1 MEILN
6 LRLDFARDG
15 ILSISTGRTKMLDE
29 PPPPTLDIERT
40 TNIVAA
46 YVRRNQIGTDQLPVL
61 ISKIHQ
67 ALVGLGK
74 PATEANQE
82 RTPAVP
88 IRRSVHRDY
97 VVCLEC
103 GWRGQMLRRH
113 LATGHGLSV
122 DQYRARWKLPR
133 DHSLTAP
140 GYSERRSGM
149 AKQVGLGRGRRAS
162 RQEPEP
168 AASEGPAARRPG
180 SRRRGRPR
188 STPTAT

>member
-1 MEILN
+1 MRGKIFCRSRQEN
-6 LRLDFARDG
+6 KNAR
-15 ILSISTGRTKMLDE
+15 RTAVS
-29 PPPPTLDIERT
+29 TLDIELT
-40 TNIVAA
+40 GNIVAA
-46 YVRRNQIGTDQLPVL
+46 YVRRNQIGAGQLPVL
-61 ISKIHQ
+61 ISDIDQ

-82 RTPAVP
+82 RTLAMP
-88 IRRSVHRDY
+88 IRRSIHRDC

-113 LATGHGLSV
+113 LVTGHGFSV
-122 DQYRARWKLPR
+122 DQYRTRWKLPR

-140 GYSERRSGM
+140 SYSERRSRFS
-149 AKQVGLGRGRRAS
+149 KQFGLGRGRRAS
-162 RQEPEP
+162 REEPEP
-168 AASEGPAARRPG
+168 AASEGLAARQPR

>member
-1 MEILN
+1 MP
-6 LRLDFARDG
+6 
-15 ILSISTGRTKMLDE
+15 DE
-29 PPPPTLDIERT
+29 PPSPTLDIERT

-46 YVRRNQIGTDQLPVL
+46 YVRRTQIGADQLPVL
-61 ISKIHQ
+61 ISNIHQ
-67 ALVGLGK
+67 VLVGLGK
-74 PATEANQE
+74 PATEADQE

-103 GWRGQMLRRH
+103 GWRGRLLRRH

-149 AKQVGLGRGRRAS
+149 AKQFGLGRGRRAS
-162 RQEPEP
+162 AKNRNPQHRKAQRRDNRDLDAE
-168 AASEGPAARRPG
+168 EGRD
-180 SRRRGRPR
+180 RRRQRPSQTR
-188 STPTAT
+188 SFRERTLGAFSNRA